1 MPNGPNNLNINW
13 YKMNK
18 MKQLEYDTP
27 EIFILRVEFNDV
39 LCDSTGTNAGIDDLT
54 EQTIEW

>member
-1 MPNGPNNLNINW
+1 MR
-13 YKMNK
+13 K
-18 MKQLEYDTP
+18 MKQTEYDAP
-27 EIFILRVEFNDV
+27 GISILAVEFNDV